1 MKNTVMSDKN
11 RYIHV
16 LGLTTQGSMHDY
28 ELLKLEWNKVK
39 SWFAQATVYADT
51 AYIAMLKDYVVHELL
66 VPFKK
71 KRKPKNQPKDQLTQ
85 EQKDF
90 NKNLAQVRII
100 VEHAIGG
107 MKTFHTLKHVWRGRK
122 KNFDDL
128 VILLSAGLWN
138 AHLRSQFS

>member
-1 MKNTVMSDKN
+1 MSDKS

-28 ELLKLEWNKVK
+28 QLLQLEWDNMKP
-39 SWFAQATVYADT
+39 WFAQATVYADT
-51 AYIAMLKDYVVHELL
+51 AYIAMLKDYLAAEVV
-66 VPFKK
+66 VPHKK
-71 KRKPKNQPKDQLTQ
+71 KRKPKGEPKDKLTQ

-90 NKNLAQVRII
+90 NKKLAQVRIT

-107 MKTFHTLKHVWRGRK
+107 MKIFHALKHVWRGRK
-122 KNFDDL
+122 KNLDDL